1 MTKPIETASR
11 QLPTNFGSLKG
22 AQANARITGP
32 CGDTMEFWLRIEKDQ
47 VLQATFITDGCTAS
61 IASGTM
67 TASLAEGIDLAAAD
81 QIKPDQVIEVLG
93 GLPPD
98 HQHCPVLAVNTLK
111 AAIADYRARRKPD
124 GQTDIEPA
132 CRAQAETAKLKAAAT
147 GAEQRHGP
155 PPDDDEAFRKRMSRI
170 TIKILVLSGKGG
182 VGKST
187 VATNL
192 AVALAAAG
200 KRVGLLD
207 VDVHGPSVPKL
218 LGLEARSLEF
228 DGEALQPAIGPHR
241 LKVASLGFL
250 LKTAQDA
257 VIWRG
262 PMKYSAIRELLGG
275 VDWGDLDVLVVDSPP
290 GTGDE
295 PLAVAQLV
303 GHPAAAIVVTTP
315 QQVAVADVRRSI
327 TFCQQVGLPVLGI
340 VENMSGYACPKC
352 GESTALFKTGGGQQL
367 AQEMEVPF
375 LGKIPVD
382 PHIVDSGDSGIPFV
396 EQIAPNSS
404 ARAFAEIT
412 KPILNHLNSMNKTET
427 QKTNS
432 ILKIAIPLA
441 GGRLADHF
449 GHCEQFAMIE
459 AHSET
464 KAILRTTQV
473 TPPPH
478 EPGLLPRWL
487 KQQGVRVIIA
497 GGMGQRALSLFA
509 ESGITIKS
517 GVSGKTA
524 EELAQL
530 FLEGRLISGPSACE
544 HHEHGCKSRSAPWR
558 A

>member
-1 MTKPIETASR
+1 MNAPR
-11 QLPTNFGSLKG
+11 QLPANFGPLKG
-22 AQANARITGP
+22 ANANARITGP
-32 CGDTMEFWLRIEKDQ
+32 CGDTMEFWLRIVKDQ
-47 VLQATFITDGCTAS
+47 VIQATFITDGCNAS

-67 TASLAEGIDLAAAD
+67 TASMAEGIDLTSAD
-81 QIKPDQVIEVLG
+81 QITPEQVVQALG

-124 GQTDIEPA
+124 GQTDGGPA
-132 CRAQAETAKLKAAAT
+132 SPSQSGKPKAASTA
-147 GAEQRHGP
+147 GEGRHGP
-155 PPDDDEAFRKRMSRI
+155 TSDDDEAFRKRMARI

-200 KRVGLLD
+200 KRIGLLD

-218 LGLEARSLEF
+218 LGLEGRTMDF
-228 DGEALQPAIGPHR
+228 DGEALQPVTGPYG
-241 LKVASLGFL
+241 LKVASLGFML
-250 LKTAQDA
+250 QTAHAA

-262 PMKYSAIRELLGG
+262 PMKYQAIRELLGG
-275 VDWGDLDVLVVDSPP
+275 VHWGDLDVLVVDSPP

-295 PLAVAQLV
+295 PLVVAQLV

-340 VENMSGYACPKC
+340 VENMSGYVCPKC

-367 AQEMEVPF
+367 AQEMQVPF
-375 LGKIPVD
+375 LGKIPID
-382 PHIVDSGDSGIPFV
+382 PQIVDSGDSGIPFV
-396 EQIAPNSS
+396 EQTAPNSS
-404 ARAFAEIT
+404 AFAFAEIT
-412 KPILNHLNSMNKTET
+412 KSILNQLNSMNKMEA
-427 QKTNS
+427 QKTNNL
-432 ILKIAIPLA
+432 IKIAIPLA

-449 GHCEQFAMIE
+449 GHCEQFAIIE
-459 AHSET
+459 ANSET
-464 KAILRTTQV
+464 KAILQTTQV

-487 KQQGVRVIIA
+487 HQQGVRVIIA
-497 GGMGQRALSLFA
+497 GGMGQRALGLFA
-509 ESGITIKS
+509 ESGITVKS
-517 GVSGKTA
+517 GLSGKTA
-524 EELAQL
+524 EELAKT
-530 FLEGRLISGPSACE
+530 FLEGSLTTGPSACTQ
-544 HHEHGCKSRSAPWR
+544 HEHGCH
-558 A
+558 